1 MQRLTPLKPGDVIK
15 KLRKIGFSGPF
26 PGGKHIRMVN
36 LKTGKVIPIPVHKGK
51 EVSIGLIREIINEI
65 GISRKEWIEL

>member
-15 KLRKIGFSGPF
+15 KLRKIGFGGPF

-51 EVSIGLIREIINEI
+51 EVSIGLIKEIINEI